1 MKKRILSVM
10 LTLVTAG
17 MLVAGCGSSTTE
29 TADTGSTTGSE
40 SAAGETATGG
50 TENTATESLIP
61 AGEESDKLLELQKN
75 GIRIGYCNVSKMTV
89 TLLVLKLKSLRQ
101 PARESELPTL
111 FQP

>member
-29 TADTGSTTGSE
+29 TADTGSTAGSE

-75 GIRIGYCNVSKMTV
+75 GIRIGYCNDIPYEYIDDDGNFAGFEIEIIEIGRAHV
-89 TLLVLKLKSLRQ
+89 
-101 PARESELPTL
+101 
-111 FQP
+111 